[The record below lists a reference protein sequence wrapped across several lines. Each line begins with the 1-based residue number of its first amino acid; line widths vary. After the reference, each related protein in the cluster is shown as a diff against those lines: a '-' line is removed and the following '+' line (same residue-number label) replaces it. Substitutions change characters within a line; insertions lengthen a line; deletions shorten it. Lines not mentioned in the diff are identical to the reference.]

1 MESLLVFM
9 QVIALACVSV
19 LSIYLIVTIIRVRDI
34 LKQIEQD
41 IREISSKAIPVFEN
55 LEVITARI
63 KSVTANI
70 EEQVEMVGQTI
81 RSVKGIS
88 DNIVEFQQRIQEKVQ
103 EPIFEALNILSSIIR
118 GIRGVVDRVRG

>member
-1 MESLLVFM
+1 M

-19 LSIYLIVTIIRVRDI
+19 LSVYLIITIIRVRDI

-55 LEVITARI
+55 LEVITTRI
-63 KSVTANI
+63 KSVTSNI

-88 DNIVEFQQRIQEKVQ
+88 DNIVEFQQRIQQKVQ
-103 EPIFEALNILSSIIR
+103 EPIFEGLNILSSIIR
-118 GIRGVVDRVRG
+118 GIRGVFDRVRG